1 MPFAHFGTL
10 AADSSNVVELIRD
23 IYNVIFMYCDHIVLI
38 LSFGHI
44 FKQFRIHVM
53 KIYSTIISMQ
63 YRNIHVLRVNK
74 AIVNLL
80 F

>member
-23 IYNVIFMYCDHIVLI
+23 IYNVIFMYCGHIALI

-44 FKQFRIHVM
+44 FKQFRIYVM
-53 KIYSTIISMQ
+53 K
-63 YRNIHVLRVNK
+63 L
-74 AIVNLL
+74 IVPLYPCSIGTYM

>member
-23 IYNVIFMYCDHIVLI
+23 IYNVIFMYCGHIALI

-44 FKQFRIHVM
+44 FKQFRIYVM

-63 YRNIHVLRVNK
+63 FRNIHVLRVNK